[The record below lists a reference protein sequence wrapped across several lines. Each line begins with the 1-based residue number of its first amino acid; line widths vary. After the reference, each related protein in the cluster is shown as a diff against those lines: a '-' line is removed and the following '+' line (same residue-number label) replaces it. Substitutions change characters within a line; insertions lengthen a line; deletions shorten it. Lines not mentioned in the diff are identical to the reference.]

1 MGSKPRISAGRR
13 LRARSSNSYKNLCKP
28 GINTRSTHIDRN
40 HGGGS
45 ISDKLQA
52 LKSLIP
58 SQNENAKAE
67 ELFEETANYIV
78 LLETQVSVLQ
88 KLIDFYGFQPRQE
101 NENAV

>member
-13 LRARSSNSYKNLCKP
+13 LRPRASNSYKNLSKP
-28 GINTRSTHIDRN
+28 EINTHSTHIGRN

-58 SQNENAKAE
+58 SHSENAKAD
-67 ELFEETANYIV
+67 ELFEETADYIV
-78 LLETQVSVLQ
+78 LLKTQVLVLQ
-88 KLIDFYGFQPRQE
+88 KLIDFYGSQPRQE
-101 NENAV
+101 NDNAV